1 MKLLASVVLVAAVAS
16 STFAQNIAIGAPT
29 AGSSVLAGK
38 KLVVE
43 VDRPVSSEILLSFY
57 SNNLGFQRT
66 RSLAPKKLR
75 LSLR

>member
-1 MKLLASVVLVAAVAS
+1 MKLLASVALATAVAS

-43 VDRPVSSEILLSFY
+43 VDRPVSSEILLSLH
-57 SNNLGFQRT
+57 SNILGSQRT